1 MLGMP
6 QSEDGE
12 RASEKQLIVE
22 AGMTGSKID
31 AGIQYA
37 KKKDIP
43 GFPGY
48 FASEDGYIFSN
59 RTGQLKQLTARVHKG
74 YLHVHVKYGY
84 GRQTVKKKPVHQLV
98 LMAFVGEKPNKTS
111 LTRHLNGN
119 ALDNRLLNLAWG
131 SPKENTKDSMRHGTA
146 ACLRC
151 GESAIATRLSDALVL
166 EIEWRVHS
174 GESKSL
180 LAREFGISAKHVSDI
195 GCQRTRQYLWP

>member
-84 GRQTVKKKPVHQLV
+84 GRQTVKKKASSSISV
-98 LMAFVGEKPNKTS
+98 
-111 LTRHLNGN
+111 NGI
-119 ALDNRLLNLAWG
+119 
-131 SPKENTKDSMRHGTA
+131 
-146 ACLRC
+146 C
-151 GESAIATRLSDALVL
+151 G
-166 EIEWRVHS
+166 
-174 GESKSL
+174 
-180 LAREFGISAKHVSDI
+180 
-195 GCQRTRQYLWP
+195 